1 MKTWG
6 SAQRRKLN
14 IALLLLLIAALL
26 ALAGVLLL
34 RTRPD
39 AVSPD
44 NRIETAEKLSLPMSR
59 TALFRAL
66 NGEGGLDAVRL
77 DAEVSLPGA
86 QEAMG
91 MSQML
96 PGDST
101 EKTFNV
107 NVRHDSGVN
116 LYFSASLRND
126 GAVTR
131 PDGTASTLSAGM
143 LITVTQGSEQLY
155 SGTIAGLAGSSLKAV
170 NLPGS
175 GSRDLPY
182 TIRVEL
188 PTSAGN
194 EFQGKSL
201 TVDLKWW
208 IESDGTGGGGGGGGT
223 VIVTPPKTGDDFS
236 LVLTAGAAALALT
249 LLVVLWSRRRRARH
263 D

>member
-77 DAEVSLPGA
+77 DAEVTLPGA

-131 PDGTASTLSAGM
+131 PDGTESTLSAGM